1 MDGAA
6 SIDPDRRDLYLQ
18 RISAMLA
25 MRGRGHFN
33 DDDVADVTKLAT
45 AGLIHRRTDAA

>member
-25 MRGRGHFN
+25 MRGRGDFN
-33 DDDVADVTKLAT
+33 DDDVAEVAST
-45 AGLIHRRTDAA
+45 GLVIREPA